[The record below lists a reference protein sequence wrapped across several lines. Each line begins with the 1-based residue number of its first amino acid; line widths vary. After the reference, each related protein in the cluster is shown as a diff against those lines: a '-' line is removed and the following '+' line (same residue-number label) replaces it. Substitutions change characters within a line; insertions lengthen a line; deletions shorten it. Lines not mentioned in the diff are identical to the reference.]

1 MYTNVMSVECGACVC
16 HVSQTVCDGARQYAD
31 TVSCILEKKG
41 YYDDSD
47 NQQFDVT
54 DQVLID

>member
-1 MYTNVMSVECGACVC
+1 MSLEYNVCVC

-54 DQVLID
+54 DQVFIDW

>member
-1 MYTNVMSVECGACVC
+1 MSLEYNVCVY

-54 DQVLID
+54 DQVFIDW